1 MPAREFSICS
11 EYIEK
16 EKTNYKLYRCFIA
29 VKSNW
34 FEGIIIDNKQNNIGL
49 VFGIYIPNN
58 IIEMFSCHDG
68 KIIRYCMEKDIGSYI
83 GTYTTNNSVLIN
95 TGSCVIT
102 EANCS
107 LYTEKEILNK
117 VSICKSLLNY
127 ESKNF
132 YECILKHRDD
142 FLLLSGYQ
150 GRPFEKLSTI
160 LGNDFFLINQ
170 SKKYDQK
177 YKILYNDK
185 KGHDWRI

>member
-1 MPAREFSICS
+1 M
-11 EYIEK
+11 
-16 EKTNYKLYRCFIA
+16 
-29 VKSNW
+29 
-34 FEGIIIDNKQNNIGL
+34 
-49 VFGIYIPNN
+49 
-58 IIEMFSCHDG
+58 
-68 KIIRYCMEKDIGSYI
+68 
-83 GTYTTNNSVLIN
+83 
-95 TGSCVIT
+95 
-102 EANCS
+102 
-107 LYTEKEILNK
+107 EILNK